1 MLRSDRRNFK
11 SLTCNR
17 WISSFNNNRTAT
29 IPMQFL
35 LGAQII
41 LGRPDRAIP
50 SIPTV
55 FVALDGGFL
64 LFVSGAAAA
73 LQFVV
78 LGAKMAWAG
87 GIVLELFFY
96 VLVGVH

>member
-1 MLRSDRRNFK
+1 MKLF
-11 SLTCNR
+11 
-17 WISSFNNNRTAT
+17 
-29 IPMQFL
+29 

-41 LGRPDRAIP
+41 LDWPDWTVP

-87 GIVLELFFY
+87 GIVLELFFN